1 MSEES
6 KTYVFGNDGGNS
18 MAAIASALANNNM
31 GPMMAAMNGGMN
43 GGMGAWWII
52 IILAV
57 LWGQNGFGNRGGQDT
72 NAILAALNGDTGR
85 DMIMQ
90 AVNGNATAISQL
102 ATTLNCDVNALQ
114 GTLNTINQGIC
125 GISNQVGMSGQ
136 QIINAIQSGD
146 ANLASQLAS
155 CCCENR
161 LLTTQQGYENRI
173 AMMDQTNT
181 LGGKIDQQ
189 TTFLSDKFCDLE
201 KRELQN
207 RIDALR
213 EERSS
218 LMSQIS
224 NQNQTLAIQSYVA
237 NVVNPIA
244 QDVAAIKAAQPN
256 TVSVTWPNLTAVP
269 SSYLYGYNFYG
280 NANNSIWS

>member
-31 GPMMAAMNGGMN
+31 GPMMAAMNGGFG

-57 LWGQNGFGNRGGQDT
+57 LWNQNGFGGNGQNTD
-72 NAILAALNGDTGR
+72 AILSTLNGNTGR

-90 AVNGNATAISQL
+90 AVNGNQTAISQL
-102 ATTLNCDVNALQ
+102 ASTLNCDVNTLQ

-136 QIINAIQSGD
+136 QIINAVQSGD
-146 ANLASQLAS
+146 ATLASQLAQ

-161 LLTTQQGYENRI
+161 LLTTQQGYESRI
-173 AMMDQTNT
+173 ATMEQTAT

-201 KRELQN
+201 KREMQSK
-207 RIDALR
+207 IDALR

-218 LMSQIS
+218 LLNQIS
-224 NQNQTLAIQSYVA
+224 NSNQTAAIQGYIAS
-237 NVVNPIA
+237 VVNPIA
-244 QDVAAIKAAQPN
+244 TDVANIKASMPN
-256 TVSVTWPNLTAVP
+256 TVPVVYPNLSAVP
-269 SSYLYGYNFYG
+269 TSYLYGYYG
-280 NANNSIWS
+280 NTNSIWS